1 MNLKRNDI
9 YRAFENGGVIPFFQ
23 PIIDLHSKRCVGV
36 EVLSRLV
43 LDGRQVFLP
52 NDFIDTVLKD
62 NKELMLF
69 EIILNKSFSIFNEIG
84 IRDDFFIT
92 INVTANI
99 LGSGFLSNLIND
111 LKGGIKCDFFLEVT
125 EHFPL
130 TDLDKGI
137 IDNVRLIKS
146 SGVKLALDDYGT
158 GFSNLSMLNYLDF
171 DMIKIPKEFLSYN
184 FFKSDMIL
192 DNIKHLS
199 DIMNLSVIV
208 EGVESAQEC
217 FRLKHKGFKYVQG
230 YLFSPPL
237 PFEDFVSFYY
247 STSDHY
253 K

>member
-9 YRAFENGGVIPFFQ
+9 YRAFDNGDIIPFFQ
-23 PIIDLHSKRCVGV
+23 PVIDLYSRRCVGV

-52 NDFIDTVLKD
+52 NDFLDTILKD
-62 NKELMLF
+62 NNELMLF
-69 EIILNKSFSIFNEIG
+69 DVILNKSLAIFNKIV
-84 IRDDFFIT
+84 IKDDFFIT

-99 LGSGFLSNLIND
+99 LGSVFLSNLIND
-111 LKGGIKCDFFLEVT
+111 VKDEFICDFFLEVT

-130 TDLDKGI
+130 TDLNKGV
-137 IDNVRLIKS
+137 IDNVRLMKS

-158 GFSNLSMLNYLDF
+158 GFSNLSMLNHFDF

-184 FFKSDMIL
+184 LFKSDMIL

-199 DIMNLSVIV
+199 DIMNLTVIV
-208 EGVESAQEC
+208 EGVESSQEC
-217 FRLKHKGFKYVQG
+217 FRLKRKGFKYVQG

-237 PFEDFVSFYY
+237 PFEEFVSFYY
-247 STSDHY
+247 SICDH
-253 K
+253 